1 MKTKSGTSKPASK
14 KAAPKMNMGGAV
26 KKKPIGYGKG
36 GMIYKK
42 AKQWLLMLCMLVF
55 VGWNHAWING
65 SNQLAKY
72 CYYDCEG
79 GKNGSFYDRVYRVA
93 PNYNCPIRIVFA

>member
-1 MKTKSGTSKPASK
+1 
-14 KAAPKMNMGGAV
+14 
-26 KKKPIGYGKG
+26 
-36 GMIYKK
+36 
-42 AKQWLLMLCMLVF
+42 MLCVLAF